1 MSPNLILEQL
11 LDIERSIGVET
22 NAIVRKKVQDAEDS
36 LLLLQ
41 KETVDNLRKEF
52 RGNESRS
59 IHITESLVT

>member
-11 LDIERSIGVET
+11 LDIELSIGVEP

-41 KETVDNLRKEF
+41 KETVDNLRS
-52 RGNESRS
+52 ESTVMNRVARL
-59 IHITESLVT
+59 T

>member
-59 IHITESLVT
+59 IHITNSLVT